1 MLVSASRTVTMPGY
15 TGWAGDR
22 LMRTFLSYFGF
33 FLVALSLMLLGAD
46 MITSLENPGQITLR
60 SFQTIWATIDAD
72 AANGFVAWMNRNIPG
87 VVTSGVVAILSIPAW
102 SVGFIGVPL
111 GFIRRKDQE

>member
-1 MLVSASRTVTMPGY
+1 
-15 TGWAGDR
+15 
-22 LMRTFLSYFGF
+22 MRTFLSYFGF

-60 SFQTIWATIDAD
+60 SFQAVWAIFDAD
-72 AANGFVAWMNRNIPG
+72 TVNGFIAWMNRSLPG
-87 VVTSGVVAILSIPAW
+87 VVVRAVVAVLSIPAW
-102 SVGFIGVPL
+102 SVGFVGVPL